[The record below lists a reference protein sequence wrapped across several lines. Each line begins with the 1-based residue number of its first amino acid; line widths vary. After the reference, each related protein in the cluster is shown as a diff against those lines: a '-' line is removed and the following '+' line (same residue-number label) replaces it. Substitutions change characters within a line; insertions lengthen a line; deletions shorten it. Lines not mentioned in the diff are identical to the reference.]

1 MDYADCDR
9 RDWTSESSFADLS
22 HLNLESS
29 ICLMGLVSLH
39 ANDSIE
45 RITAIERFITK
56 QAEYSLV
63 SQMELA
69 DGMYLQNPRVNRIN
83 AVI

>member
-1 MDYADCDR
+1 
-9 RDWTSESSFADLS
+9 
-22 HLNLESS
+22 
-29 ICLMGLVSLH
+29 MGLVSLH

-45 RITAIERFITK
+45 RITAIESFIAK

-69 DGMYLQNPRVNRIN
+69 DGSAIC
-83 AVI
+83 A